1 MKQSDDL
8 FDLIKSLKKTEK
20 RYFKIY
26 ATRHSEQANSA
37 KLFSAMEKMSEYDEA
52 ALRRIF
58 SGEKF
63 LDQLAVAK
71 NYLSKIIL
79 ESMTLYHAADSVQ
92 SEITHLLQ
100 QVEFLLNRG
109 LSDQASK
116 KLTKAENLSAKYEN
130 HQKILECCTWRRT
143 LQTKSN
149 YKDVH
154 LLLEREE
161 LTLKK
166 LQNIFEY
173 RSISSKV
180 FGILRQVGRNPTPE
194 QWQLINHALSHP
206 LLTDASNAICFESTG
221 HFLNIH
227 AAVSFLKN
235 DKKAIYYYTKS
246 HVEWLEA
253 HPYQIEIHPKSYLD
267 SVHNYLHSCFDNRKF
282 DELESGLSKLK
293 AMHIDTPYLEEP
305 TFITIHSL
313 ELLLRI
319 TSGDCTKGLESIP
332 HIEEGLAK
340 FPNLSPT
347 EKAILFE
354 RVIRILVASGDSSTA
369 LKWVNNLINDSIIR
383 SIRTDILS
391 TIKLLNILIH
401 FDLGNVDFA
410 QHLIRTDTKNFQKD
424 DLPFVEFILLSS
436 IASLPTVQKK
446 IVVPP
451 SFYHDILG
459 ACEIHFST
467 NPTELPS
474 QVYFLSWIESRVLSK
489 PMELLIHSHF
499 AEIYLN
505 QPAPD
510 FLMQ

>member
-1 MKQSDDL
+1 MKQTDDL

-37 KLFSAMEKMSEYDEA
+37 KLFSAIEKMTEYDES

-58 SGEKF
+58 KGEKF

-79 ESMTLYHAADSVQ
+79 ESMTLYHASDSVQ

-109 LSDQASK
+109 LNDQAAK
-116 KLTKAENLSAKYEN
+116 KLTKAENLSSKYEN

-149 YKDVH
+149 YKD
-154 LLLEREE
+154 LPALLEREE
-161 LTLKK
+161 LTLKR

-173 RSISSKV
+173 RKISAKV
-180 FGILRQVGRNPTPE
+180 FGILRQVGRNPTAE
-194 QWQLINHALSHP
+194 QWELINEALSHP

-235 DKKAIYYYTKS
+235 DKQAIYYYTKS

-253 HPYQIEIHPKSYLD
+253 HPFQIEIHPKSYLD
-267 SVHNYLHSCFDNRKF
+267 SIHNYLHSCFDNRKF
-282 DELESGLSKLK
+282 SELEAGLTKLK
-293 AMHIDTPYLEEP
+293 AIQIDTPYLEEP

-313 ELLLRI
+313 EMLLRL
-319 TSGDCTKGLESIP
+319 TSGECTKGLESIP
-332 HIEEGLAK
+332 LVEEGIAK
-340 FPNLSPT
+340 FPTLLPT

-354 RVIRILVASGDSSTA
+354 RVIRLLVATGNPAGA
-369 LKWVNNLINDSIIR
+369 LKWVNTLINDSV
-383 SIRTDILS
+383 IRTIRPDIFTS
-391 TIKLLNILIH
+391 IKFLNILVH
-401 FDLGNVDFA
+401 FDLGNIDFA
-410 QHLIRTDTKNFQKD
+410 QHLIKTDAKYFQKD
-424 DLPFVEFILLSS
+424 KLPYIEFLLLSS
-436 IASLPTVQKK
+436 IAALPTVNKK
-446 IVVPP
+446 VSVPP
-451 SFYHDILG
+451 TFFHDILG
-459 ACEIHFST
+459 ACEQHFT
-467 NPTELPS
+467 KNPGELS
-474 QVYFLSWIESRVLSK
+474 SHLYNLSWIESKVISQ
-489 PMELLIHSHF
+489 PMELLIQSHF
-499 AEIYLN
+499 AEIYLHKPP
-505 QPAPD
+505 Q
-510 FLMQ
+510 F

>member
-26 ATRHSEQANSA
+26 ATRHSEQSNSA
-37 KLFSAMEKMSEYDEA
+37 KLFSAIEKMTEYEEES
-52 ALRRIF
+52 LYRIF
-58 SGEKF
+58 KGEKF

-109 LSDQASK
+109 LNEQASK
-116 KLTKAENLSAKYEN
+116 KLTKAENLSIKFEN
-130 HQKILECCTWRRT
+130 LQKILECCTWRRT

-149 YKDVH
+149 YKDLT

-173 RSISSKV
+173 RKISAKV
-180 FGILRQVGRNPTPE
+180 FGILRQVGRNPTAE
-194 QWQLINHALSHP
+194 QWQLINSTLEHP
-206 LLTDASNAICFESTG
+206 LLTEAKNAICFESTG

-235 DKKAIYYYTKS
+235 DKNAIYYFTKT

-253 HPYQIEIHPKSYLD
+253 HPFQIQIHPKSYLD
-267 SVHNYLHSCFDNRKF
+267 SIHNYLHSCFDTRKF
-282 DELESGLSKLK
+282 EEMENGLQKLK
-293 AMHIDTPYLEEP
+293 SIEIDTAYLEEP

-319 TSGDCTKGLESIP
+319 TSGECTKGLESIP
-332 HIEEGLAK
+332 LIEEGLEK
-340 FPNLSPT
+340 FPSLSPT

-354 RVIRILVASGDSSTA
+354 RVIRILIATGNPSIA
-369 LKWVNNLINDSIIR
+369 LKWVNTLINDSIIR
-383 SIRTDILS
+383 SIRPDILT
-391 TIKLLNILIH
+391 TIKLLNIIVH
-401 FDLGNVDFA
+401 FDLGNADFA
-410 QHLIRTDTKNFQKD
+410 QHLIKIEGKHFLKENI
-424 DLPFVEFILLSS
+424 PFIEYLLLTG
-436 IASLPTVQKK
+436 IASLPVVHKKTV
-446 IVVPP
+446 IPE
-451 SFYHDILG
+451 SFFKDLLG
-459 ACEIHFST
+459 ACEYHFT
-467 NPTELPS
+467 KHPEELES
-474 QVYFLSWIESRVLSK
+474 QVYFLSWIESKVLSK
-489 PMELLIHSHF
+489 PMEILIHTHF
-499 AEIYLN
+499 AEIYLH
-505 QPAPD
+505 QSPPK
-510 FLMQ
+510 F

>member
-1 MKQSDDL
+1 MKQTDDL
-8 FDLIKSLKKTEK
+8 FELIKSLKKTEK

-37 KLFSAMEKMSEYDEA
+37 KLFSAIEKMTEYDES

-58 SGEKF
+58 KGEKF

-79 ESMTLYHAADSVQ
+79 ESMTLYHASDSVQ

-109 LSDQASK
+109 LNDQASK
-116 KLTKAENLSAKYEN
+116 KLTKAENLSIKYEN

-149 YKDVH
+149 YKD
-154 LLLEREE
+154 LPTLIEREE
-161 LTLKK
+161 ITLKK

-173 RSISSKV
+173 RKISAKV
-180 FGILRQVGRNPTPE
+180 FGILRQVGRNPTSE
-194 QWQLINHALSHP
+194 QWELIDQALSHR

-235 DKKAIYYYTKS
+235 DKQAIYYYTKS

-267 SVHNYLHSCFDNRKF
+267 SIHNYLHSCFDNRKF
-282 DELESGLSKLK
+282 VELEDGLNKLK
-293 AMHIDTPYLEEP
+293 LIQIDTPYLEEP

-313 ELLLRI
+313 EMLLRL
-319 TSGDCTKGLESIP
+319 TSGECSKGLESIP
-332 HIEEGLAK
+332 AVEEGIAK
-340 FPNLSPT
+340 FPSISPT

-354 RVIRILVASGDSSTA
+354 RVIRLYIATEQPSLA
-369 LKWVNNLINDSIIR
+369 LKWVNTLINDSV
-383 SIRTDILS
+383 IRTIRPDIF
-391 TIKLLNILIH
+391 TNIKMLNIIIH
-401 FDLGNVDFA
+401 FDLGNFEFA
-410 QHLIRTDTKNFQKD
+410 QHLIKSDAKLFQKEK
-424 DLPFVEFILLSS
+424 LPFIEHLLLNS
-436 IASLPTVQKK
+436 IASLPVIGKK
-446 IVVPP
+446 TIVPP
-451 SFYHDILG
+451 SFFHDILG
-459 ACEIHFST
+459 ACEQYFSQ
-467 NPTELPS
+467 NPTELS
-474 QVYFLSWIESRVLSK
+474 SHLYNLSWIESKVLSQ
-489 PMELLIHSHF
+489 PMERIIQLHF
-499 AEIYLN
+499 AEIYLK
-505 QPAPD
+505 QPPV
-510 FLMQ
+510 F